1 MMLNQDA
8 CYEAVKAHDRRFDGL
23 FFTCVLSTG
32 IYCRPVCRAL
42 LPKRQYCTF
51 VATAAE
57 AEKGGFRPCLR
68 CRPERAPGTHVE
80 DSAIRRIAAHIDA
93 TLLADESLAGVAARF
108 GVSDRHMRRL
118 FMETFGVEPLQY
130 ATTRRLLFAKQLL
143 QDTSLPVVQVAYAA
157 GFGSEARLL
166 AQMKR
171 AYGLTPSQ
179 LRRRRA
185 GEVAAIVLRTD
196 YRPPF
201 DWPALLDF
209 LSKRATPHEWV
220 DGDTYHRRVDACEVV
235 VKNVPAKSQLE
246 IHMTTE
252 LARQSHTIVQKV
264 RTLFDLDANP
274 DVIAA
279 TLAHDATLRPFVER
293 FPGTRVPGCW
303 DEFETLLRTVVGQQ
317 VSVAGA
323 ATVMRRLTERI
334 GVTPEAIATSSPAAI
349 AQLGMPGR
357 RAETIWNLGVMVRA
371 GALVLDERDP
381 QRFYDQ
387 LVAISGIG
395 PWTAEYL
402 KMRLLHYPD
411 AFPAGDL
418 GLQKALV
425 PGQRLTE
432 KQLLIESEQWRPW
445 RSYATVLLWR
455 SLHEKEVQ

>member
-1 MMLNQDA
+1 MQLDQKA

-23 FFTCVLSTG
+23 FFTCVSSTG

-42 LPKRQYCTF
+42 LPKEEYCTF

-57 AEKGGFRPCLR
+57 AEKAGFRPCLR
-68 CRPERAPGTHVE
+68 CRPERAPGMHVE
-80 DSAIRRIAAHIDA
+80 DSKVHRIAAHIDA
-93 TLLADESLAGVAARF
+93 TLLADESLADVAARY

-118 FMETFGVEPLQY
+118 FIGTFGVEPLQY
-130 ATTRRLLFAKQLL
+130 VTTRRLLFAKQLL

-166 AQMKR
+166 AHMKR
-171 AYGLTPSQ
+171 TYNLTPSQ
-179 LRRRRA
+179 LRTRKTA
-185 GEVAAIVLRTD
+185 GSATIVLRTD

-201 DWPALLDF
+201 DWQALLAF
-209 LSKRATPHEWV
+209 LSRRATPHEWV
-220 DGDTYHRRVDACEVV
+220 DDDTYHRMIGTFEIV
-235 VKNVPAKSQLE
+235 VKNIPAKHQLE
-246 IHMTTE
+246 VYVPTE
-252 LARQSHTIVQKV
+252 LARQSHSILQKV
-264 RTLFDLDANP
+264 RALFDLDASP
-274 DVIAA
+274 DSIAGV
-279 TLAHDATLRPFVER
+279 LMKDATLRPFVAR

-303 DEFETLLRTVVGQQ
+303 DEFEALLRTVVGQQ

-334 GVTPEAIATSSPAAI
+334 GVTPEAIAASSPAII

-357 RAETIWNLGVMVRA
+357 RAETIWNLGVMVQS
-371 GALVLDERDP
+371 GELMLNERDP

-387 LVAISGIG
+387 LVAIPGIG

-402 KMRLLHYPD
+402 KMRILHYPD

-432 KQLLIESEQWRPW
+432 KQLLVKAERWRPW
-445 RSYATVLLWR
+445 RSYATMLLWR
-455 SLHEKEVQ
+455 SLNEKEGR